1 MGVSVGTR
9 LRLILGGYGGEFI
22 LLYTQPGGEGVGVGV
37 IK

>member
-9 LRLILGGYGGEFI
+9 QRLMLGGYGGEFT
-22 LLYTQPGGEGVGVGV
+22 YQPGEEGVGVGV